1 MKNNE
6 YEVHDPRFRLLL
18 QPNASMDKLTGE
30 CLWAEGP
37 VYFPATDLLI
47 WSDIPNNRM
56 LRWAPGMG
64 VGVYRAPSNYSN
76 GNTRDREG
84 RLVSCEHG
92 ERRVTR
98 TEHDGSITVIAS
110 HFEGKRL
117 NSPNDVIVDSEGA
130 IWFTDPDYGIIS
142 DYEGYRSD
150 SEIGRCNV
158 YRVSPGDTQVR
169 LVSDDFVKPN
179 GLAFSPD
186 ESKLYIADSAASHDD
201 NAPRHIRVF
210 DVASNGALR
219 NGRVFV
225 EMQSGVPDGMRVDE
239 HGNVWTSAEDGVHCY
254 APDGTLLGKI
264 LIPEVVAN
272 LTFGGP
278 RRNRLF
284 ITATS
289 SVYALHVGVRGAAR

>member
-6 YEVHDPRFRLLL
+6 YEVHDPRFKLLL

-254 APDGTLLGKI
+254 APDGALLGKI

>member
-1 MKNNE
+1 
-6 YEVHDPRFRLLL
+6 
-18 QPNASMDKLTGE
+18 MDKLTGE

-92 ERRVTR
+92 TRRVTR

-110 HFEGKRL
+110 HFEGKQL

-142 DYEGYRSD
+142 DYEGYRAD
-150 SEIGRCNV
+150 SEVGRCNV

-210 DVASNGALR
+210 DVASNGELR

-254 APDGTLLGKI
+254 APDGALLGKI

>member
-37 VYFPATDLLI
+37 VYFRATDLLI

-64 VGVYRAPSNYSN
+64 VGVYRAPSNCSN

-254 APDGTLLGKI
+254 APDGALLGKI
-264 LIPEVVAN
+264 LMPEVVAN

>member
-6 YEVHDPRFRLLL
+6 YDVHDPRFRLLL

-150 SEIGRCNV
+150 SEIGQCNV
-158 YRVSPGDTQVR
+158 YRVSPGDPQVR

-254 APDGTLLGKI
+254 APDGALLGKI
-264 LIPEVVAN
+264 LIPDVVAN
-272 LTFGGP
+272 LTFGGQ

>member
-210 DVASNGALR
+210 DVASNGALG

-254 APDGTLLGKI
+254 APDGALLGKI

>member
-6 YEVHDPRFRLLL
+6 YEVHDPCFRLLL

-254 APDGTLLGKI
+254 APDGALLGKI

>member
-64 VGVYRAPSNYSN
+64 VGVYRGPSNYSN